1 MSGLFEQMEAD
12 ADAFADIKT
21 EDGSKLSNL
30 VREAMRLQDEVRRYE
45 RAAKD
50 AKSESLRIIRELIP
64 SEMQEMGLDRV
75 DVDGNS
81 VTLNQF
87 VYASIPEANKAE
99 AFAFLRDIGEDD
111 IIKNEVKVQF
121 GKGQDNEAGAFMD
134 DCQKAGLDPE
144 QKTAIHPMT
153 LQATIK
159 EWLKQGR
166 DVNLELFGAY
176 VGTEAKIRRK

>member
-1 MSGLFEQMEAD
+1 MDFLMRWKPMPMRLVTSKPRTAASCPNLFEQRS
-12 ADAFADIKT
+12 IK
-21 EDGSKLSNL
+21 K
-30 VREAMRLQDEVRRYE
+30 RLIEEHEQ
-45 RAAKD
+45 AAKD
-50 AKSESLRIIRELIP
+50 AKAELKQLTRELIP
-64 SEMQEMGLDRV
+64 SEMQEMGLERI

>member
-1 MSGLFEQMEAD
+1 MSGLFDEMEAD
-12 ADAFADIKT
+12 ANAFADIKT
-21 EDGSKLSNL
+21 EDGGKLSQL
-30 VREAMRLQDEVRRYE
+30 IRAAQHQKRLIEEHEQ
-45 RAAKD
+45 AAKD
-50 AKSESLRIIRELIP
+50 AKAELKQLTRELIP
-64 SEMQEMGLDRV
+64 SEMQEMGVERI